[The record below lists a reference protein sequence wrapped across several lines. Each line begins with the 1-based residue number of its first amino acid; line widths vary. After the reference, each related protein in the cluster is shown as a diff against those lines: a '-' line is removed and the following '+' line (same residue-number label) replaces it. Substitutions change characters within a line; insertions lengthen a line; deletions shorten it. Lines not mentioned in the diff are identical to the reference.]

1 MVVGWEAKAIS
12 QQMKPIRKNTLKK
25 KERERE
31 REKEI
36 WEVSVSVVE
45 EIQKMNP

>member
-12 QQMKPIRKNTLKK
+12 QQMKPIRKKTLKK
-25 KERERE
+25 KRERE

-36 WEVSVSVVE
+36 WEVSVSLVE

>member
-12 QQMKPIRKNTLKK
+12 QQMKPIRKKTLKK
-25 KERERE
+25 KRE

-36 WEVSVSVVE
+36 WEVSVSLVE